1 MSFNQAGM
9 CLIQSQKSFSIL
21 FDTQRRKIFT
31 FPVKNCLAERTLGTY
46 RLIHNASL
54 SCFSCSCS
62 APPSPS
68 STTSAA
74 SPSPSSTTSAAPP
87 PPHPPA
93 TAAATCY
100 AAIDGLSRSSSSRSR
115 MTFAQL
121 DQTSS
126 RGRFASTLQ
135 SRPNSNSVCSNNHKQ
150 HQQHQHLGML
160 CCVKIVREQSLSI
173 WLYSATLP
181 LS

>member
-1 MSFNQAGM
+1 MSHSVEKKWFH
-9 CLIQSQKSFSIL
+9 SFSHTEERFSL
-21 FDTQRRKIFT
+21 FFSKI
-31 FPVKNCLAERTLGTY
+31 CLAERTIGTH
-46 RLIHNASL
+46 RPIHSASL
-54 SCFSCSCS
+54 SYSSSCYSCSCS

-74 SPSPSSTTSAAPP
+74 PPP

-100 AAIDGLSRSSSSRSR
+100 AAIDGLSGSSSSRSR

-135 SRPNSNSVCSNNHKQ
+135 CRPSSNS
-150 HQQHQHLGML
+150 GF
-160 CCVKIVREQSLSI
+160 
-173 WLYSATLP
+173 
-181 LS
+181 